1 MIDSFFFF
9 FKQKTAYEMRISDW
23 SSDVCSSDLFTH
35 NINLFRGGARIVGPN
50 AMDVSGSHL
59 PAEKILIA
67 SGAKP
72 TIPDVHGVEH
82 GITSNEIFALESLPR
97 SIVIIGGGYIA
108 IEFAGILNRLGS
120 EVTLLNRTHTTL
132 RSYDAELT
140 AKLVDI
146 YRAPGTKPLLRT
158 TPRGAT

>member
-1 MIDSFFFF
+1 MLCCF

-23 SSDVCSSDLFTH
+23 SSYVFSSDL

-50 AMDVSGSHL
+50 AVDVAGSHL
-59 PAEKILIA
+59 TAEKILIA

-82 GITSNEIFALESLPR
+82 GITSNEIFELESLPR

-108 IEFAGILNRLGS
+108 IEFAGILNSLGS
-120 EVTLLNRTHTTL
+120 E
-132 RSYDAELT
+132 
-140 AKLVDI
+140 
-146 YRAPGTKPLLRT
+146 
-158 TPRGAT
+158 